1 MRHALDELR
10 ASQAEVTRAERAKL
24 HAEFATAMV
33 ELDHARI
40 KETLDSLRVQLKSSE
55 FRNALAAVARQA
67 AAAAAEV
74 HAEDGKD

>member
-1 MRHALDELR
+1 
-10 ASQAEVTRAERAKL
+10 
-24 HAEFATAMV
+24 
-33 ELDHARI
+33 
-40 KETLDSLRVQLKSSE
+40 VQLKSSE